1 MKIAIKE
8 LKQMIQETI
17 EENHTPLL
25 ASPDTINEVSL
36 LRPRARDMFGKRVYW
51 RDMIRKEKTTKSGK
65 KKVDYERVI
74 NTGVIE
80 KPSEIYPDGGLPGYR
95 ETREPLLRSDQPIIA
110 TLDDGDRARYKEN
123 GQEITLLD
131 LLDDREVRDLMRSG
145 EIETS
150 TG

>member
-1 MKIAIKE
+1 MKITIKE
-8 LKQMIQETI
+8 LKQLIQETI
-17 EENHTPLL
+17 EENQTPLL